1 MGKFKYLIASL
12 LLCASFGVNA
22 DNNGTCTNNQD
33 CYNSG
38 VYIYEGGQDLID
50 LQTNYIATSYNLN
63 SGDDSWSSEKALGM
77 EWNRWGQTWSHA
89 RMSTNGCVNLT
100 SGSAGGTSANCQD
113 YTPQSLPYQDYTLYP
128 FWTDLIRSNSSK
140 MLFRDFGDHVVFG
153 WYHMKEYNRS
163 SSNSFEA
170 ILYDNNS
177 FEYRYREL
185 DIINHDV
192 LIGEQGHHSS
202 TPADTKTY
210 LFYNDG
216 QSGYNNLDAYLAN
229 SGWPDIENGGS
240 LYGGTETQMCAIDA
254 LYSSSCSEYAAAYLT
269 QQCALSSLYSSECSG
284 YAAAYLSQQCA
295 LSAIYDESCTG
306 YSAAILIYECDI
318 DVFYATSCSG
328 YASALA
334 AEQAAELAMYEDQ
347 YGYDDGYDEYGNEED
362 QYGYDEYGNAYTE
375 EDLWY
380 DEEYDEYLDPNDPC
394 YQNGCENMTDA
405 DWYALDVEQF
415 GQEQVDDWFGEDVEF
430 ADDGMMDYGTSTEE
444 EFWEEIDQGMDTYDQ
459 EQEILRVEEE
469 LAWQLEEE
477 QFYYEEEQRMLEE
490 QEMMAQEELLFQ
502 EEEALYAT
510 LTTDADW
517 YDYEVEEF
525 GQEQVDEWWGED
537 ISFSEGGFVEE
548 SFVQVEDIYILE
560 EAIGIEIFTEEE
572 WSTDD
577 ELDIYEEVLED
588 YEREAIE
595 DHEDEIYEVFE
606 EAYDEE
612 ELYLEEDE
620 AFEDLIDEEE
630 LDELINEEH
639 EEEFYEEDQEEF
651 FEEEDMRDDDSDEPT
666 QQKSFTV
673 MIAQQEEQ
681 KQEQVIQQAVSQDSA
696 PSSSQAVVAAID
708 FGGTQEEQTTVAVVL
723 QEQLED
729 GSGSTTGGS
738 FDSNSFSTG
747 SGSTIASSSQ
757 QEQVSQS
764 TGDTLVMDQQDQVT
778 GQVQIQVA
786 DIDDSGPVVS
796 AFEVSEQQ
804 QDLQDEQQELT
815 FDDGSNFTVADQT
828 FETSFDD
835 ALGAGQSIGQFLSN
849 TTPTFAKFD
858 IAPPTVSEQNVSSA
872 VESLA
877 DRVGSQV
884 AAQNLQAQ
892 IQDVQQGGGFDVD
905 QTATVAFIGY
915 TAGFSDYTGQEQI
928 SDKDDWYISKTMYK
942 DNKIDDN
949 KFSFYMMAGKTQQK
963 LQEMINS
970 QYNQ

>member
-548 SFVQVEDIYILE
+548 SFVQVENIYILE

-738 FDSNSFSTG
+738 FDSNSFSNGNAVTVN
-747 SGSTIASSSQ
+747 SSEQ
-757 QEQVSQS
+757 QQLTQS
-764 TGDTLVMDQQDQVT
+764 TGNTLVMDQQEQST

-804 QDLQDEQQELT
+804 QDLQDEQQLLT
-815 FDDGSNFTVADQT
+815 FDDGSNFTSADQT

-858 IAPPTVSEQNVSSA
+858 IAPATVSEQNVSSA

-915 TAGFSDYTGQEQI
+915 TAGFSDYTGQEQL
-928 SDKDDWYISKTMYK
+928 SDRDDWYISKTMYK

-949 KFSFYMMAGKTQQK
+949 KFSFYMMAGKTQAK
-963 LQEMINS
+963 LQKMINS
-970 QYNQ
+970 QYQD

>member
-347 YGYDDGYDEYGNEED
+347 YGYNDGYDEYGNEED

>member
-306 YSAAILIYECDI
+306 YAAAILIYECDI

>member
-548 SFVQVEDIYILE
+548 SFVQVENIYILE

-738 FDSNSFSTG
+738 FDSNSFSNGNAVT
-747 SGSTIASSSQ
+747 ANSSEQ
-757 QEQVSQS
+757 QQLTQS
-764 TGDTLVMDQQDQVT
+764 TGDTLVMDQQEQST

-804 QDLQDEQQELT
+804 QDLQDEQQLLT
-815 FDDGSNFTVADQT
+815 FDDGSNFTSADQT

-858 IAPPTVSEQNVSSA
+858 IAPATVSEQNVSSA

-915 TAGFSDYTGQEQI
+915 TAGFSDYTGQEQL
-928 SDKDDWYISKTMYK
+928 SDRDDWYISKTMYK

-949 KFSFYMMAGKTQQK
+949 KFSFYMMAGKTQAK
-963 LQEMINS
+963 LQKMINS
-970 QYNQ
+970 QYQD

>member
-548 SFVQVEDIYILE
+548 SFVQVENIYILE

-651 FEEEDMRDDDSDEPT
+651 FEEEDMRDDDSDEPA

-738 FDSNSFSTG
+738 FDSNSFSNGNAVTVN
-747 SGSTIASSSQ
+747 SSEQ
-757 QEQVSQS
+757 QQLTQS
-764 TGDTLVMDQQDQVT
+764 TGNTLVMDQQEQST

-804 QDLQDEQQELT
+804 QDLQDEQQLLT
-815 FDDGSNFTVADQT
+815 FDDGSNFTSADQT

-858 IAPPTVSEQNVSSA
+858 IAPATVSEQNVSSA

-915 TAGFSDYTGQEQI
+915 TAGFSDYTGQEQL
-928 SDKDDWYISKTMYK
+928 SDRDDWYISKTMYK

-949 KFSFYMMAGKTQQK
+949 KFSFYMMAGKTQAK
-963 LQEMINS
+963 LQKMINS
-970 QYNQ
+970 QYQD

>member
-548 SFVQVEDIYILE
+548 SFVQVENIYILE

-681 KQEQVIQQAVSQDSA
+681 KQEQVIQQAVSQDST

-738 FDSNSFSTG
+738 FDSNSFSNGNAVTVN
-747 SGSTIASSSQ
+747 SSEQ
-757 QEQVSQS
+757 QQLTQS
-764 TGDTLVMDQQDQVT
+764 TGNTLVMDQQEQST

-804 QDLQDEQQELT
+804 QDLQDEQQLLT
-815 FDDGSNFTVADQT
+815 FDDGSNFTSADQT

-858 IAPPTVSEQNVSSA
+858 IAPATVSEQNVSSA

-915 TAGFSDYTGQEQI
+915 TAGFSDYTGQEQL
-928 SDKDDWYISKTMYK
+928 SDRDDWYISKTMYK

-949 KFSFYMMAGKTQQK
+949 KFSFYMMAGKTQAK
-963 LQEMINS
+963 LQKMINS
-970 QYNQ
+970 QYQD

>member
-548 SFVQVEDIYILE
+548 SFVQVENIYILE

-738 FDSNSFSTG
+738 FDSNSFSNGNAVTVN
-747 SGSTIASSSQ
+747 SSEQ
-757 QEQVSQS
+757 QQLTQS
-764 TGDTLVMDQQDQVT
+764 TGNTLVMDQQEQST

-804 QDLQDEQQELT
+804 QDLQDEQQLLT
-815 FDDGSNFTVADQT
+815 FDDGSNFTSADQT

-858 IAPPTVSEQNVSSA
+858 IAPATVSEQNVSSA

-970 QYNQ
+970 QYQD

>member
-548 SFVQVEDIYILE
+548 SFVQVENIYILE

-738 FDSNSFSTG
+738 FDSNSFSNGNAVTVN
-747 SGSTIASSSQ
+747 SSEQ
-757 QEQVSQS
+757 QQLTQS
-764 TGDTLVMDQQDQVT
+764 TGNTLVMDQQEQST

-804 QDLQDEQQELT
+804 QDLQDEQQLLT
-815 FDDGSNFTVADQT
+815 FDDGSNFTSADQT

-858 IAPPTVSEQNVSSA
+858 IAPATVSEQNVSSA

>member
-38 VYIYEGGQDLID
+38 VYIYEGDQDLID

-548 SFVQVEDIYILE
+548 SFVQVENIYILE

-681 KQEQVIQQAVSQDSA
+681 KQEQVIQQAVSQDST

-738 FDSNSFSTG
+738 FDSNSFSNGNAVTVN
-747 SGSTIASSSQ
+747 SSEQ
-757 QEQVSQS
+757 QQLTQS
-764 TGDTLVMDQQDQVT
+764 TGNTLVMDQQEQST

-804 QDLQDEQQELT
+804 QDLQDEQQLLT
-815 FDDGSNFTVADQT
+815 FDDGSNFTSADQT

-858 IAPPTVSEQNVSSA
+858 IAPATVSEQNVSSA

-915 TAGFSDYTGQEQI
+915 TAGFSDYTGQEQL
-928 SDKDDWYISKTMYK
+928 SDRDDWYISKTMYK

-949 KFSFYMMAGKTQQK
+949 KFSFYMMAGKTQAK
-963 LQEMINS
+963 LQKMINS
-970 QYNQ
+970 QYQD

>member
-347 YGYDDGYDEYGNEED
+347 YGYDDGYDEYGNEEE

-738 FDSNSFSTG
+738 FDSNSFSNGNAVTVN
-747 SGSTIASSSQ
+747 SSEQ
-757 QEQVSQS
+757 QQLTQS
-764 TGDTLVMDQQDQVT
+764 TGDTLVMDQQEQST

-804 QDLQDEQQELT
+804 QDLQDEQQLLT
-815 FDDGSNFTVADQT
+815 FDDGSNFTSADQT

-858 IAPPTVSEQNVSSA
+858 IAPATVSEQNVSSA

-915 TAGFSDYTGQEQI
+915 TAGFSDYTNQEQI
-928 SDKDDWYISKTMYK
+928 SDRDSWYISKTMYK
-942 DNKIDDN
+942 DKKIDDN

-963 LQEMINS
+963 LQQMINS
-970 QYNQ
+970 QYND

>member
-469 LAWQLEEE
+469 LVWQLEEE

>member
-548 SFVQVEDIYILE
+548 SFVQVENIYILE

-738 FDSNSFSTG
+738 FDSNSFSNGNAVTVN
-747 SGSTIASSSQ
+747 SSEQ
-757 QEQVSQS
+757 QQLTQS
-764 TGDTLVMDQQDQVT
+764 TGNTLVMDQQEQST

-804 QDLQDEQQELT
+804 QDLQDEQQLLT
-815 FDDGSNFTVADQT
+815 FDDGSNFTSADQT

-858 IAPPTVSEQNVSSA
+858 IAPATVSEQNVSSA

-915 TAGFSDYTGQEQI
+915 TAGFSDYTGQEQL
-928 SDKDDWYISKTMYK
+928 SDRDDWYISKTMYK

-970 QYNQ
+970 QYQD

>member
-38 VYIYEGGQDLID
+38 VYIYEGDQDLID

-548 SFVQVEDIYILE
+548 SFVQVENIYILE

-651 FEEEDMRDDDSDEPT
+651 FEEEDMRDDDSDEPA

-738 FDSNSFSTG
+738 FDSNSFSNGNAVTVN
-747 SGSTIASSSQ
+747 SSEQ
-757 QEQVSQS
+757 QQLTQS
-764 TGDTLVMDQQDQVT
+764 TGNTLVMDQQEQST

-804 QDLQDEQQELT
+804 QDLQDEQQLLT
-815 FDDGSNFTVADQT
+815 FDDGSNFTSADQT

-858 IAPPTVSEQNVSSA
+858 IAPATVSEQNVSSA

-915 TAGFSDYTGQEQI
+915 TAGFSDYTGQEQL
-928 SDKDDWYISKTMYK
+928 SDRDDWYISKTMYK